1 MQSQIGWFSNT
12 ALEKSYYYLYSMEL
26 SLCPELSLEFEVLSL
41 LSEVSLE
48 LWESSWKKAR
58 EVDLNRDV
66 G

>member
-1 MQSQIGWFSNT
+1 
-12 ALEKSYYYLYSMEL
+12 MEL

>member
-26 SLCPELSLEFEVLSL
+26 SLSPELSLEFEVLSL
-41 LSEVSLE
+41 LSEISLE